1 MIGLD
6 TNVLL
11 RWLIDESIWPD
22 DNPGQTAAVGAL
34 LINDAES
41 FYVNSI
47 VLAETLWVL
56 QNPMKQPKPV
66 LVEVLSRLLHSANVV
81 LQDRG
86 AVIAAKDSFAKQ
98 ASGIHDRLIA
108 EINSIAGCDHTFTF
122 DVQASKTSGFRLLK
136 AKG

>member
-1 MIGLD
+1 MIGID

-34 LINDAES
+34 LTNDAHT

-56 QNPMKQPKPV
+56 QNPMKQPKAI
-66 LVEVLSRLLHSANVV
+66 LLEILSRLLQSANVV
-81 LQDRG
+81 LQDRS
-86 AVIAAKDSFAKQ
+86 AVVAARESFMKQ
-98 ASGIHDRLIA
+98 ASGVHDRLIA
-108 EINSIAGCDHTFTF
+108 EINMVAGCGHTFTF
-122 DVQASKTSGFRLLK
+122 DIQASKTPGFRLLK
-136 AKG
+136 PKV